1 MNKNNFLKATIWRM
15 DLDGKNKTIIASGVR
30 NTVGFDFDPET
41 GDLWF
46 TENGRDMM
54 GDDTP
59 PDELN
64 HMTSEGVHYGFPFCH
79 GKGIPDPQ
87 FNPSKNCTIY
97 KPATYELGPHVAA
110 LGLTFYEGS
119 KFPKKYQKQPFFAEH
134 GSWNRRVPIGYRVMW
149 VNKNDPSKESYQVF
163 VDGWLQLP
171 ENLKEIQP
179 EDSRFAWVCF

>member
-1 MNKNNFLKATIWRM
+1 M
-15 DLDGKNKTIIASGVR
+15 DLDGKNKTIIAHGVR
-30 NTVGFDFDPET
+30 NTVGFDFDPDT

-64 HMTSEGVHYGFPFCH
+64 HMTAEGVHYGYPFCH

-87 FNPSKNCTIY
+87 FNPSRNCTGY

-171 ENLKEIQP
+171 SDLKQVQP
-179 EDSRFAWVCF
+179 EDSRYAWVCVF